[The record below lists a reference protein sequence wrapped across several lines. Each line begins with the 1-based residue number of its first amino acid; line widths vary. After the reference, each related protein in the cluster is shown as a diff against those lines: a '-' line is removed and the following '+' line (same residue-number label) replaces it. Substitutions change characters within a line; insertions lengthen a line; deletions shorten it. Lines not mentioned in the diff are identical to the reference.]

1 MSSADEH
8 ILLKNFSFAE
18 TSNISIPIMDVEYE
32 LVKVSEEI
40 VKLIKK
46 QEATS
51 TEKYAGLNTRSAMFD
66 VQPVFYD
73 LPTLIKLNQELI
85 IGPKREMEILADIP
99 IKFQLQA
106 KVNSDSI
113 LLDELKDEHLM
124 QSNYGPTFSGI
135 FCNAIYSPVY
145 TTPDSIKE
153 RNYCAALPLV
163 LENNYTQSV
172 TVTRVLVQMEKLMLF
187 LMGDKLIS
195 NRVAM
200 KIRNASEADI
210 IYQDNSITQGL
221 RKVLENLAPLETST
235 MDKLLG
241 ISISGSRSLE
251 YGF

>member
-40 VKLIKK
+40 MKLVKKR
-46 QEATS
+46 QATS
-51 TEKYAGLNTRSAMFD
+51 TEKYAGLDTGSAMFK

-73 LPTLIKLNQELI
+73 LPALIKLNQELI
-85 IGPKREMEILADIP
+85 IGPRSKMEILADIP
-99 IKFQLQA
+99 IKFRLQA
-106 KVNSDSI
+106 EVNSDSI
-113 LLDELKDEHLM
+113 TLDELKDEHLK
-124 QSNYGPTFSGI
+124 QSNYGPAFSGI

-163 LENNYTQSV
+163 LENNHTQWV
-172 TVTRVLVQMEKLMLF
+172 TVTRVLIQMEKLMLF

-200 KIRNASEADI
+200 KIKNTSEADI
-210 IYQDNSITQGL
+210 IYQDNTITQGL
-221 RKVLENLAPLETST
+221 RKVLENIAPLEASA
-235 MDKLLG
+235 MGKILG